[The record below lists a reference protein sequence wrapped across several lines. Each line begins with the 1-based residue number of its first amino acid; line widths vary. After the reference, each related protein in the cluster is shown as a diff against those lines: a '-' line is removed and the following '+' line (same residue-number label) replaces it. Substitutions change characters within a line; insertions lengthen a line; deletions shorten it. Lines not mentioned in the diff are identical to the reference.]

1 MGFFGQAPIETVGA
15 YWSSQTQTIGVN
27 KPHEIMQISGE
38 GGAITT
44 AGSGTTA
51 RISTLHLRE
60 PNITIGTAAVTL
72 ASTLYIGNAPT
83 EGTQNYA
90 LHIASGAVGV
100 AGSAGTDGQVLT
112 SGGANANAAWED
124 AAAGGG
130 ISVVDQWDVNVAPQ
144 GSANPITSWV
154 QTVNDGG
161 AYNIGGQM
169 SQSSGVFTFPST
181 GTYQVHFNWNY
192 VSASSTPDNQFQ
204 IQIQTSLDGGSSW
217 QIAAH
222 TGGGIFSTTAGQT
235 ATVLWMFDVT
245 DVSNRLVRFTIA
257 NCASGT
263 YGYGSG
269 TGGPSASW
277 ATFVRLADSS

>member
-1 MGFFGQAPIETVGA
+1 VSET
-15 YWSSQTQTIGVN
+15 
-27 KPHEIMQISGE
+27 
-38 GGAITT
+38 TT
-44 AGSGTTA
+44 AVASL
-51 RISTLHLRE
+51 IVNE
-60 PNITIGTAAVTL
+60 PNIAKGSGHTITSAASIYVVD
-72 ASTLYIGNAPT
+72 APN
-83 EGTQNYA
+83 EGGQNYA
-90 LHIASGAVGV
+90 LYIGSGAVGV